1 MCENCWTWN
10 FSSNFFKY
18 GVENKNFE
26 SVRILF
32 RIYRNPSN
40 KLFSFFFSSLF
51 FINFNNDIPDSRD
64 IVIASSKR
72 ALSRSCCTHW
82 RIRIALP
89 SKFPFLLKNN
99 IQKRCQ
105 KTAIVPI
112 HTDSSRWIHYK
123 PVRVCEITDV
133 LACISSKSFDSS

>member
-1 MCENCWTWN
+1 MWK

-26 SVRILF
+26 SVQILF
-32 RIYRNPSN
+32 HIYRNPSS

-51 FINFNNDIPDSRD
+51 FINFNNDTPDSRD

-72 ALSRSCCTHW
+72 ALSRSCRTHW

-89 SKFPFLLKNN
+89 SKFPFFLKNN

-105 KTAIVPI
+105 ETAIVPI
-112 HTDSSRWIHYK
+112 HTDSSRWIHYR